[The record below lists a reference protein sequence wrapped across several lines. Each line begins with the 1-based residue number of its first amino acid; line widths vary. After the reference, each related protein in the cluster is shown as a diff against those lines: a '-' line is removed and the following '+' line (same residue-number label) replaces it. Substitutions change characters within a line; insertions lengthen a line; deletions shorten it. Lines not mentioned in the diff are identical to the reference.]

1 MLDEQR
7 ESREEAAP
15 PAGGSPSG
23 EPSTAITRAGRGGFL
38 TPLRRSSVRRLLAGQ
53 TVSRLGDHFYFVALP
68 WLVLRVV
75 DAPLALSLVLG
86 TSAVTLG
93 ASTLAGGVLAD
104 RYGPRNL
111 MLGADVLRLAVV
123 GVLAACVL
131 VFVPPLWLLITLAAL
146 LGIGGGLFYPASA
159 AMMPFLVPE
168 EELQPANSLDQ
179 LALQTSNFVGPS
191 VAGALLALTQLALGF
206 VIDALTFA
214 VSVASL
220 FAIPLPKRT
229 PATTARPAGAPAAGR
244 GGGLAALGEAFA
256 FLRATPFLSALLGV
270 SLIGNFAVGGLIEVA
285 TPLLLKQW
293 VGLAEGPRAL
303 GIVIGGFGL
312 GSIFGA
318 VVVGMVTKLP
328 HKPLVAIVLIVPVA
342 GLIAWM
348 PFVGSVL
355 PLAGIFAAMGLALAI
370 SNVLFI
376 TLIQRFIPIEMMGR
390 MMSITLLGTFVG
402 TPLSIFAYGAA
413 ATVVPSVAA
422 LFLVG
427 AAMLGFACL
436 LALTRKVIWQ
446 TP

>member
-15 PAGGSPSG
+15 AADGSLGGETSA
-23 EPSTAITRAGRGGFL
+23 AIAAAGRGGFL
-38 TPLRRSSVRRLLAGQ
+38 TTLRRSSVRRLLAGQ

-75 DAPLALSLVLG
+75 DTSLALSLVLG

-93 ASTLAGGVLAD
+93 ASTLVGGVLAD

-131 VFVPPLWLLITLAAL
+131 VFVPPLWLLVTLAAL

-191 VAGALLALTQLALGF
+191 IAGALLAVTQLALGF
-206 VIDALTFA
+206 VIDALSFA

-229 PATTARPAGAPAAGR
+229 TAAPARQAGEAAAGR
-244 GGGLAALGEAFA
+244 GRGIAALGEAFA

-285 TPLLLKQW
+285 TPLLLKHW

-318 VVVGMVTKLP
+318 VVAGMVTKLP

-348 PFVGSVL
+348 PFAEGVL

-413 ATVVPSVAA
+413 ATVVPSVAT
-422 LFLVG
+422 LFLAG
-427 AAMLGFACL
+427 AALLGFACL
-436 LALTRKVIWQ
+436 LALTRRVIWQ

>member
-1 MLDEQR
+1 M
-7 ESREEAAP
+7 
-15 PAGGSPSG
+15 
-23 EPSTAITRAGRGGFL
+23 
-38 TPLRRSSVRRLLAGQ
+38 
-53 TVSRLGDHFYFVALP
+53 ALP
-68 WLVLRVV
+68 WLILRVV
-75 DAPLALSLVLG
+75 DAPLALALVLG
-86 TSAVTLG
+86 TSTVCLG
-93 ASTLAGGVLAD
+93 ACTLVGGVLAD
-104 RYGPRNL
+104 RYGPRTI
-111 MLGADVLRLAVV
+111 MLGADVLRLVVV

-159 AMMPFLVPE
+159 AMIPFLVPE

-179 LALQTSNFVGPS
+179 LTLQTSNFVGPS
-191 VAGALLALTQLALGF
+191 VAGALLAVTQLALGF
-206 VIDALTFA
+206 VIDALSFA

-220 FAIPLPKRT
+220 FAIPMPKRIT
-229 PATTARPAGAPAAGR
+229 ATSARQKGEGAVGR
-244 GGGLAALGEAFA
+244 GGGIAALGEAFA
-256 FLRATPFLSALLGV
+256 FLRATPFLSTLLGV

-318 VVVGMVTKLP
+318 VVAGLATKLP
-328 HKPLVAIVLIVPVA
+328 HKPLVAVVLVVPGA

-348 PFVGSVL
+348 PFAGGVL
-355 PLAGIFAAMGLALAI
+355 PLAGIYAGMGLALAI
-370 SNVLFI
+370 TNVLFI
-376 TLIQRFIPIEMMGR
+376 TVIQRFIPMEMMGR

-413 ATVVPSVAA
+413 ATVVPSVAY
-422 LFLVG
+422 LFVAG
-427 AAMLGFACL
+427 AALLGFACL

>member
-1 MLDEQR
+1 M
-7 ESREEAAP
+7 
-15 PAGGSPSG
+15 
-23 EPSTAITRAGRGGFL
+23 GRG
-38 TPLRRSSVRRLLAGQ
+38 Q
-53 TVSRLGDHFYFVALP
+53 FVALP

-86 TSAVTLG
+86 TSAATLG

-104 RYGPRNL
+104 HYGPRNL

-159 AMMPFLVPE
+159 AMIPFLVPE

-179 LALQTSNFVGPS
+179 LTLQTSNFVGPS

-229 PATTARPAGAPAAGR
+229 PGAPAAGR

-270 SLIGNFAVGGLIEVA
+270 SLIANFAVGGLIEVA

-328 HKPLVAIVLIVPVA
+328 HKPLVAIVLIVPIA

-413 ATVVPSVAA
+413 ATVVPSLAA